1 MNLGCFLLQF
11 AIHPFSTNW
20 QSAGVSECTCSKYR
34 FLQTPEICVVCLFAT
49 AWNMCRVPIY
59 QNVFLQQPRICAG
72 CLFTKLLDIL
82 DYRQPSCRQE
92 NTEEMLM
99 FISSLQPGCQPCFS
113 FAERNNL
120 RLFFPSLPCFSC
132 SAPKLSPLRNF
143 SLAENMRILFFFAY
157 CLYSLIFV
165 FLKEDCFLS
174 GFVENWRFSVD
185 V

>member
-1 MNLGCFLLQF
+1 MILDLGCFLLQF

-20 QSAGVSECTCSKYR
+20 QSAGVSECTCSNDR
-34 FLQTPEICVVCLFAT
+34 FLRQSG
-49 AWNMCRVPIY
+49 
-59 QNVFLQQPRICAG
+59 ICAV

-99 FISSLQPGCQPCFS
+99 FISSLQRGCQPCFS

-120 RLFFPSLPCFSC
+120 RLFFPSSSCFSC

-143 SLAENMRILFFFAY
+143 SLAENMSILFFFNY
-157 CLYSLIFV
+157 CAYSLIFS
-165 FLKEDCFLS
+165 CY
-174 GFVENWRFSVD
+174 NIYY
-185 V
+185 